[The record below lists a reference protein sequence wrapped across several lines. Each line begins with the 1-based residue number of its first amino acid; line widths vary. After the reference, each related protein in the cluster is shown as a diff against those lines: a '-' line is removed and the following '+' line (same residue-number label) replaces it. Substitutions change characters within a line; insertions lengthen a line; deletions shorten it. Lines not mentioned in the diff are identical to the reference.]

1 MQRFRGKTLAQP
13 TTYQL
18 LVSLNVKTSLSILSL
33 LLLLTGT
40 ATLPSTAAAQPPAQ
54 VQRDPSKLHLA
65 SGSALLI
72 DLNTNQE
79 LYASHADRVVPIASV
94 TKLMTAMVVLDAK
107 LPMDEM
113 LTMTIANNPEMK
125 GVYSR
130 VRLGSQLDRR
140 ETLLITLMSSENR
153 AANSLANAYP
163 GGYPAFIKAM
173 NAKARS
179 LGMAHTRYVEPTGL
193 STQNVSTARD
203 LAKLLMA
210 SRKYPML
217 SELSTTREKTVAFRK
232 PNYTLGF
239 RNTDHLV
246 NKSNWDIKLTKTGFT
261 NEAGH
266 CLVLLTRMDNRPVAM
281 VILDAFGKYT
291 HFADASRMRQWLET
305 GAAKP
310 APQWPCST
318 RQTGRTR
325 DAWFPSKLKR
335 SRWGLCRPQ
344 SYHACVL
351 TIPPALLPPDVCSAS
366 SNCAVACRIS
376 PLMVAMLACLALT
389 AAILAVSSIFCA
401 INWASC
407 FCSSANCFCSFLIIS
422 RNCLMC
428 AGSELSLLPW
438 APWAW
443 PPPFALEAS
452 V

>member
-13 TTYQL
+13 TTYQP

-217 SELSTTREKTVAFRK
+217 SELSTT
-232 PNYTLGF
+232 
-239 RNTDHLV
+239 DHLV

-310 APQWPCST
+310 AP
-318 RQTGRTR
+318 
-325 DAWFPSKLKR
+325 
-335 SRWGLCRPQ
+335 
-344 SYHACVL
+344 
-351 TIPPALLPPDVCSAS
+351 
-366 SNCAVACRIS
+366 AVAMQYKADRQNKGR
-376 PLMVAMLACLALT
+376 L
-389 AAILAVSSIFCA
+389 VS
-401 INWASC
+401 
-407 FCSSANCFCSFLIIS
+407 
-422 RNCLMC
+422 
-428 AGSELSLLPW
+428 E
-438 APWAW
+438 
-443 PPPFALEAS
+443 
-452 V
+452 